1 MSRGWVHCCVG
12 SFDLEANWS
21 IEPGEVLVLFGP
33 SGAGKTSTLRAIAG
47 LLRPQRG
54 HIEIGDRVV
63 YDSDSGLSLPTHRR
77 RVGYLTQRYNLF
89 PHLNVARNIAYG
101 LRGWTSEAAA
111 ERVRELIEVLRL
123 DGLEQRRPWEL
134 SGGQQ
139 QRVALGRALAP
150 NPEVLLLDEPF
161 ASLDME
167 LRRIFRRELRSTLA
181 ESQVPVLLVTHD
193 REEALALADS
203 IQVIDEG
210 RPLAQGNPL
219 DVLGQPGRERVANL
233 VGVENLFP
241 LTIESRNPHD
251 GTMVC
256 VGGGLRIEVPLD
268 ASLPNMGLAGVSAL
282 DASLPNIGAA
292 GVPDPLT
299 EESQLVTVGIR
310 ASDIILSSREILGS
324 TARNRLRGVV
334 TNVELVPPG
343 YQVTLDCGQ
352 PLRCQI
358 TGASLDEMNIR
369 PGLELWAV
377 FKASSCFLVQD
388 AALPQDNR
396 GPTAGR

>member
-54 HIEIGDRVV
+54 HIEIGGRVV

-123 DGLEQRRPWEL
+123 DGMEQRRPWEL

-210 RPLAQGNPL
+210 RPLAHGNPL

-233 VGVENLFP
+233 VGVENLFH
-241 LTIESRNPHD
+241 LTIESSNRRD

-268 ASLPNMGLAGVSAL
+268 ASLPNIGLAGV
-282 DASLPNIGAA
+282 PER
-292 GVPDPLT
+292 LT

-388 AALPQDNR
+388 NR
-396 GPTAGR
+396 GPIAGR

>member
-1 MSRGWVHCCVG
+1 MSRGWVHCLVG

-54 HIEIGDRVV
+54 HIDIGGRVV

-101 LRGWTSEAAA
+101 LRGWTPAAA
-111 ERVRELIEVLRL
+111 GERVRELIEVLRL
-123 DGLEQRRPWEL
+123 DGMEQRRPWEL

-233 VGVENLFP
+233 VGVENLLH

-268 ASLPNMGLAGVSAL
+268 ASLPNSGPAGVAEPRGEGS
-282 DASLPNIGAA
+282 GH
-292 GVPDPLT
+292 
-299 EESQLVTVGIR
+299 VTVGIR
-310 ASDIILSSREILGS
+310 ASDVILSQREILGS

-334 TNVELVPPG
+334 TSVELVPPG

-358 TGASLDEMNIR
+358 TGAALEELKIR

-388 AALPQDNR
+388 ALPPEGLDA
-396 GPTAGR
+396 TVVH

>member
-1 MSRGWVHCCVG
+1 MSRGWVHCHVG
-12 SFDLEANWS
+12 SFDLEADWS
-21 IEPGEVLVLFGP
+21 IDPGEVLVLFGP

-47 LLRPQRG
+47 LLRPQSG
-54 HIEIGDRVV
+54 HIEIGSRVV
-63 YDSDSGLSLPTHRR
+63 YDSDSGLNLPTHRR

-89 PHLNVARNIAYG
+89 PHLNVTKNLAYG
-101 LRGWTSEAAA
+101 LRSWNAAA
-111 ERVRELIEVLRL
+111 ASERVRELIEVLRL
-123 DGLEQRRPWEL
+123 DGMEQRRPWEL

-181 ESQVPVLLVTHD
+181 ESNVPVLLVTHD

-203 IQVIDEG
+203 IQVIDG
-210 RPLAQGNPL
+210 GKPLAQGNPL
-219 DVLGQPGRERVANL
+219 DVLGQPGQERVANL

-241 LTIESRNPHD
+241 LTVESRNPRN

-256 VGGGLRIEVPLD
+256 VGGGLRIEVPLYASQPNSGPAGVLARD
-268 ASLPNMGLAGVSAL
+268 ASAT
-282 DASLPNIGAA
+282 DTGAA
-292 GVPDPLT
+292 AKLEAL
-299 EESQLVTVGIR
+299 EEANDLVTVGIR
-310 ASDIILSSREILGS
+310 ASDIILSVREILGS

-334 TNVELVPPG
+334 TNVELVPSG
-343 YQVTLDCGQ
+343 YQVTLDCGLL
-352 PLRCQI
+352 LRCQI
-358 TGASLDEMNIR
+358 TGAALDELNIR
-369 PGLELWAV
+369 PGLDLWAV

-388 AALPQDNR
+388 VSPR
-396 GPTAGR
+396 T

>member
-1 MSRGWVHCCVG
+1 MSHGWVHCRVG
-12 SFDLEANWS
+12 GFDLEADWS

-47 LLRPQRG
+47 LLRPQSG
-54 HIEIGDRVV
+54 HIEIGGRVV
-63 YDSDSGLSLPTHRR
+63 YDSGSGLNLPTHRR

-89 PHLNVARNIAYG
+89 PHLNVVRNIGYG
-101 LRGWTSEAAA
+101 LRSWTATAAG

-123 DGLEQRRPWEL
+123 EGMEQRRPWEL

-181 ESQVPVLLVTHD
+181 ESNVPVLLVTHD

-203 IQVIDEG
+203 IQVIDNG

-219 DVLGQPGRERVANL
+219 DVLGQPGQERVANL

-241 LTIESRNPHD
+241 LTIESRNPRN

-268 ASLPNMGLAGVSAL
+268 ASLPNTEIAGRFAPLAEG
-282 DASLPNIGAA
+282 N
-292 GVPDPLT
+292 DP
-299 EESQLVTVGIR
+299 VTVGIR
-310 ASDIILSSREILGS
+310 ASDIILSIQDILGS

-334 TNVELVPPG
+334 TNVELAPPG

-358 TGASLDEMNIR
+358 TGAALEELKIQ
-369 PGLELWAV
+369 PGMDLWAV
-377 FKASSCFLVQD
+377 FKASSCFLVQ
-388 AALPQDNR
+388 ATPPQ
-396 GPTAGR
+396 T